1 MNYDREFSI
10 ALLEVKTLGTPRA
23 QITLDRMMFLVA
35 LAGVLVWLAM
45 VAEYNLSGRAYDD
58 WVDGA
63 SCSISF
69 SDGSEPV
76 PIEPTSRSVK

>member
-35 LAGVLVWLAM
+35 SLASSSGLPWWLNTISLVEPMTIGLTVLPARSVSAM
-45 VAEYNLSGRAYDD
+45 VLSQFLSNRRLGR
-58 WVDGA
+58 
-63 SCSISF
+63 
-69 SDGSEPV
+69 
-76 PIEPTSRSVK
+76 